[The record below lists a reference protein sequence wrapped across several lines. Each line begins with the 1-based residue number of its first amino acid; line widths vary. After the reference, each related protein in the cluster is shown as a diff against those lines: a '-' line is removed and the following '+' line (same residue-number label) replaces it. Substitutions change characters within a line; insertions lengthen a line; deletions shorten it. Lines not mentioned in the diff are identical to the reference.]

1 MIVEPVPTNP
11 SSRRRRALGRLVL
24 LVPVLLLVAVIAI
37 AVLGRTAVPDLPAAA
52 FEAASVDPGA
62 TDAAPTSSPA
72 FSPRPDVG
80 ASRPQ
85 RAPFP
90 VSIDGLAVQSVP
102 QALAGPAIDGRGDV
116 VAVSGYFG
124 MPVVPT
130 DCGDGIDP
138 LGPLCDRST
147 LLAEL
152 QWSLVSSQGFS
163 GIGSHV
169 HALAAIGVRLPQQV
183 QRTTMAASGPPLT
196 AVLIGRFG
204 GFLQPGCTAP
214 SVGCEVGFELD
225 AVAWAEGSPFAV
237 RAFVDPMIEAGPADW
252 LTINRAAAGTRVVGA
267 NGVVLEAA
275 LLWPESLA
283 RLDPHAARKIR
294 KADPPGFVW
303 YVRGLRPA
311 AAGRGGTPD
320 LVWGVVDDTTL
331 RTLAKGVAIA
341 PGDPA
346 KRAAATPSRVGRGR
360 DHLT

>member
-11 SSRRRRALGRLVL
+11 PSRRRRALARLVL
-24 LVPVLLLVAVIAI
+24 LVPVVLLVAVIGA
-37 AVLGRTAVPDLPAAA
+37 AVLGRTATPDERAAVLDA
-52 FEAASVDPGA
+52 PSAIPGA
-62 TDAAPTSSPA
+62 SAEATASPPPSAPRTV
-72 FSPRPDVG
+72 VG

-85 RAPFP
+85 REPFP
-90 VSIDGLAVQSVP
+90 VSIDGLTVQSVP

-116 VAVSGYFG
+116 VAIAGYFG
-124 MPVVPT
+124 IPVVPT
-130 DCGDGIDP
+130 GCGDGIDP

-152 QWSLVSSQGFS
+152 QWSLVGSQGFS
-163 GIGSHV
+163 GIGPHV
-169 HALAAIGVRLPQQV
+169 HARAAIGVRLPQQV
-183 QRTTMAASGPPLT
+183 QRTTMVASGPPLT

-225 AVAWAEGSPFAV
+225 AVAWAEGSPFEV

-252 LTINRAAAGTRVVGA
+252 LTINQARVGAEVVGS
-267 NGVVLEAA
+267 NGIVLESA
-275 LLWPESLA
+275 LLRPETLA
-283 RLDPHAARKIR
+283 RLDPRAARRIR
-294 KADPPGFVW
+294 KADPAAFVW

-311 AAGRGGTPD
+311 APGGDAPE

-331 RTLAKGVAIA
+331 RVLAKGVAA
-341 PGDPA
+341 AAGDPM
-346 KRAAATPSRVGRGR
+346 SRDGLRGGRTGHGR